1 LIQVSQC
8 GIATIIFH
16 HSYDLFALFQMINI
30 PQLLLNFTIVTGIMP
45 FHHCW
50 LQSILV
56 VCSDKV
62 KTFYYDLY
70 STTEVYSCVILCYA
84 VSLSMFDTW
93 QKIRP

>member
-16 HSYDLFALFQMINI
+16 HSYDLFALVQMINI
-30 PQLLLNFTIVTGIMP
+30 PQLLLNFIIVIEIMP

-56 VCSDKV
+56 VRSDKV
-62 KTFYYDLY
+62 KTSY
-70 STTEVYSCVILCYA
+70 SEMYSITEVHSRVILCYA
-84 VSLSMFDTW
+84 VSLSMFDT
-93 QKIRP
+93 